1 MPVDPPAAGQ
11 SDAFAF
17 SAFGRAGGVPQPLVL
32 IAGPCVIE
40 SEEHVHRMAQG
51 IRQAV
56 GRFVFKASFDKA
68 NRTSAGA
75 YRGPGLTEGLRI
87 LAGVKAEGF
96 PVLTDIHEPAQAEA
110 AAEVA
115 DILQI
120 PAFLCRQTDLLI
132 AAGRTGRIVNIKKG
146 QFVAP
151 HDIRR
156 AAEKVASTGNRQV
169 LLTERGSSFGYNN
182 LVVDMRGLAIMRES
196 GWPVI
201 FDATHSVQLPGGAG
215 SASSG
220 QPQFI
225 EPLARAAVAAG
236 ADGIFLETH
245 DNPAAARSDGPNA
258 LPLSEL
264 QALLLKLKSL
274 NTVVRRWSASS

>member
-1 MPVDPPAAGQ
+1 MAIEFAAFRKG
-11 SDAFAF
+11 
-17 SAFGRAGGVPQPLVL
+17 PLVL

-40 SEEHVHRMAQG
+40 SEEHVHRMARG

-56 GRFVFKASFDKA
+56 GEFVFKASFDKA
-68 NRTSAGA
+68 NRTSGDA
-75 YRGPGLTEGLRI
+75 YRGPGLREGLRI

-96 PVLTDIHEPAQAEA
+96 SILTDIHEAAQAEP

-120 PAFLCRQTDLLI
+120 PAFLCRQTDLLT

-151 HDIRR
+151 HDIHR
-156 AAEKVASTGNRQV
+156 AAEKVAATGNAKV
-169 LLTERGSSFGYNN
+169 VLTERGSSFGYNN
-182 LVVDMRGLAIMRES
+182 LVVDMRGLQIMRAS
-196 GWPVI
+196 GWPVV

-215 SASSG
+215 TASSG

-236 ADGIFLETH
+236 VDGIFLEVH
-245 DNPAAARSDGPNA
+245 DAPEKALSDGANA
-258 LPLSEL
+258 LRLN
-264 QALLLKLKSL
+264 LLADFWRRLKAIDGLVGSPDFL
-274 NTVVRRWSASS
+274 NAREA